1 MKDGSSFG
9 RGGGLFL
16 SSPVFELSSHLIGT
30 VEIKASSDV
39 FVPLSKTSSSSSFS
53 ELLLQIPDGGLS
65 ENATFILKDDIM
77 CYSVYRYLVF
87 FMPVNTIHTNNNK
100 SDYLLQK

>member
-16 SSPVFELSSHLIGT
+16 SSFVFEISSHLIGT
-30 VEIKASSDV
+30 VEIKALSDV

-65 ENATFILKDDIM
+65 ENATFRLKHDTV
-77 CYSVYRYLVF
+77 CHFVY
-87 FMPVNTIHTNNNK
+87 I
-100 SDYLLQK
+100 

>member
-16 SSPVFELSSHLIGT
+16 SSPIFKLSSHLIGT

-39 FVPLSKTSSSSSFS
+39 FVHLSKTSSSSSLS

-65 ENATFILKDDIM
+65 ENATFRLKHDTV
-77 CYSVYRYLVF
+77 CHFVY
-87 FMPVNTIHTNNNK
+87 I
-100 SDYLLQK
+100 

>member
-16 SSPVFELSSHLIGT
+16 SSFVFEISSHLIGT
-30 VEIKASSDV
+30 VEIKALSDV
-39 FVPLSKTSSSSSFS
+39 FVPLSKTSSSSSLS

-65 ENATFILKDDIM
+65 ENATFRLKHDTV
-77 CYSVYRYLVF
+77 CHFVY
-87 FMPVNTIHTNNNK
+87 I
-100 SDYLLQK
+100 